1 MAPCPRPT
9 IAVVAP
15 GACSDH
21 RPSLPFAGGTR
32 WLPPCPPPTGAV
44 SRDLPPGRTV
54 RLASGPPEVVCY
66 LDRVPIVEQPQPPQL
81 ILSGEIDIASADDLR
96 AAGARALG
104 SLGSQD
110 TLAVDMS
117 DVTFID
123 SSGLG
128 ALVSIRNAADASD
141 QSISLRIV
149 SPTIIRLFELTGLR
163 DSFTILPDPL

>member
-1 MAPCPRPT
+1 LR
-9 IAVVAP
+9 AVD
-15 GACSDH
+15 GGLRRDH
-21 RPSLPFAGGTR
+21 RRPGSVPENLPSGDIVQTAK
-32 WLPPCPPPTGAV
+32 GAP
-44 SRDLPPGRTV
+44 D
-54 RLASGPPEVVCY
+54 VVCY

-104 SLGSQD
+104 SLASQD
-110 TLAVDMS
+110 TLAVDLS

-128 ALVSIRNAADASD
+128 ALVSIRNAADAAER
-141 QSISLRIV
+141 SISLRIV

>member
-1 MAPCPRPT
+1 M
-9 IAVVAP
+9 
-15 GACSDH
+15 
-21 RPSLPFAGGTR
+21 
-32 WLPPCPPPTGAV
+32 
-44 SRDLPPGRTV
+44 
-54 RLASGPPEVVCY
+54 
-66 LDRVPIVEQPQPPQL
+66 PIVEQPQPPQL
-81 ILSGEIDIASADDLR
+81 ILSGEIDIASADQLR